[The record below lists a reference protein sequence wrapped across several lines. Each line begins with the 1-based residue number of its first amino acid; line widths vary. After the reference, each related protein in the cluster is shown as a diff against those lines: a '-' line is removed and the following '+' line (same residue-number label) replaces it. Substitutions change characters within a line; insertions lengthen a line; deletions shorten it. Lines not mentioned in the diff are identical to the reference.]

1 MGSKYQCPSFV
12 FNIFTPMASKRVS
25 FKKDGKIMNG
35 KPVYRKLG
43 NENMFLAYSNV
54 LNNHYPVPWTM
65 WGGPNRQPGDHVGN
79 IKIGPK
85 NLSCPEN
92 FSVQH
97 LKCLASPVNKI
108 MCFLTLQVLYFYSNY
123 IPFGSLLEANLSK
136 ITLKCGSF
144 VDHISSSKRYDL

>member
-1 MGSKYQCPSFV
+1 
-12 FNIFTPMASKRVS
+12 MASKMVS

-108 MCFLTLQVLYFYSNY
+108 LCFLPYRFSIFIL
-123 IPFGSLLEANLSK
+123 I
-136 ITLKCGSF
+136 
-144 VDHISSSKRYDL
+144 ISHLVHSWKLI